1 MAQFDLT
8 LCARCYVRGNYRV
21 GVNSSDFRRVEI
33 SEDTK
38 AGWTDKETLHL
49 LEAVLHYG
57 DDWKKVAEHVGGR
70 NEKECVT
77 HFIKLSFGEQYL
89 GHTSSGDVDNK
100 FSQAKDQSDAGFG
113 QENIGTSSASK
124 KMRLTPLSDASNP
137 IMAQV
142 DFHFWL
148 IVGFIYGSTRLNLE
162 PITPLTSRC
171 KSIGESLTHLKH
183 CLQPSGS
190 WSGLSSGLLLNGI

>member
-21 GVNSSDFRRVEI
+21 GLNSSNFRQVEI

-38 AGWTDKETLHL
+38 ACWTDKETLHL
-49 LEAVLHYG
+49 LESVLHYG
-57 DDWKKVAEHVGGR
+57 DDWKKVAEHVSGT

-77 HFIKLSFGEQYL
+77 NLIKLSFGEQFV

-100 FSQAKDQSDAGFG
+100 FSQVKDQSDAEFG
-113 QENIGTSSASK
+113 QENIGSSSQSK

-142 DFHFWL
+142 DLYFWV
-148 IVGFIYGSTRLNLE
+148 IVGLIYGSTRLTLKS
-162 PITPLTSRC
+162 ITPLTSRC
-171 KSIGESLTHLKH
+171 KSIGELH
-183 CLQPSGS
+183 PP
-190 WSGLSSGLLLNGI
+190 